1 MIIVFDLDEV
11 LYDEKTYVI
20 SGFRTVSEFL
30 EKDEAIPKKII
41 FEYLKRRLKNCRER
55 ILNDLLDNFRIYSQK
70 NLKKCISVYR
80 THTPKI
86 KLYSDAKDC
95 LKRLKNYPLYIVT
108 DGNKI
113 VQKNKIKALNLENC
127 RKKGKHL
134 PDNYTIIER
143 LFYRTLIYKLPDQI
157 NLYKRIFSQDKVSI
171 HLLDD
176 LSDDIDKIISVL
188 DKWLEIDDLN
198 LILTTGGTG
207 IGPRDVTPEATKKI
221 IDYEIP
227 GIPELMRVKNYS
239 NSDYVSLSRSVAGV
253 KSKKLI
259 VNLPGSVKAVT
270 ENLQIVYPLLKHAI
284 ELINGNT
291 KH

>member
-20 SGFRTVSEFL
+20 SGFRAVSEFL

-113 VQKNKIKALNLENC
+113 VQKNKIKALNLEN
-127 RKKGKHL
+127 H
-134 PDNYTIIER
+134 I
-143 LFYRTLIYKLPDQI
+143 
-157 NLYKRIFSQDKVSI
+157 
-171 HLLDD
+171 
-176 LSDDIDKIISVL
+176 
-188 DKWLEIDDLN
+188 
-198 LILTTGGTG
+198 
-207 IGPRDVTPEATKKI
+207 KKI
-221 IDYEIP
+221 ILTSNYGLRNSKPSTFCFQKICDMEKTSPTNLVYIGDDPHKDFVGLKREGFKTIRLFKGRFKNERLSKEFEADYKIKSLKEINEEF
-227 GIPELMRVKNYS
+227 IKMVL
-239 NSDYVSLSRSVAGV
+239 
-253 KSKKLI
+253 
-259 VNLPGSVKAVT
+259 
-270 ENLQIVYPLLKHAI
+270 EN
-284 ELINGNT
+284 
-291 KH
+291 

>member
-55 ILNDLLDNFRIYSQK
+55 IFNDLLDNFRIYSQK

-113 VQKNKIKALNLENC
+113 VQKNKIKALNLENHV
-127 RKKGKHL
+127 KKTIL
-134 PDNYTIIER
+134 TSNYGLRNSKPSTFCFQKICDMEKTSPTNLVYIGDDPHKDFVGLKREGFKTIRLFKGRFKNER
-143 LFYRTLIYKLPDQI
+143 LSKEFEADYKIKSLKEI
-157 NLYKRIFSQDKVSI
+157 NEEFIKMI
-171 HLLDD
+171 
-176 LSDDIDKIISVL
+176 
-188 DKWLEIDDLN
+188 LEN
-198 LILTTGGTG
+198 
-207 IGPRDVTPEATKKI
+207 
-221 IDYEIP
+221 
-227 GIPELMRVKNYS
+227 
-239 NSDYVSLSRSVAGV
+239 
-253 KSKKLI
+253 
-259 VNLPGSVKAVT
+259 
-270 ENLQIVYPLLKHAI
+270 
-284 ELINGNT
+284 
-291 KH
+291 

>member
-55 ILNDLLDNFRIYSQK
+55 IFNDLLDNFRIYSQK

-113 VQKNKIKALNLENC
+113 VQKNKIKALNLEN
-127 RKKGKHL
+127 H
-134 PDNYTIIER
+134 I
-143 LFYRTLIYKLPDQI
+143 
-157 NLYKRIFSQDKVSI
+157 
-171 HLLDD
+171 
-176 LSDDIDKIISVL
+176 
-188 DKWLEIDDLN
+188 
-198 LILTTGGTG
+198 
-207 IGPRDVTPEATKKI
+207 KKI
-221 IDYEIP
+221 ILTSNYGLRNSKPSTFCFQKICDMEKTSPTNLVYIGDDPHKDFVGLKREGFKTIRLFKGRFKNERLSKEFEADYKIKSLKEINEKF
-227 GIPELMRVKNYS
+227 I
-239 NSDYVSLSRSVAGV
+239 
-253 KSKKLI
+253 KKI
-259 VNLPGSVKAVT
+259 SAN
-270 ENLQIVYPLLKHAI
+270 
-284 ELINGNT
+284 
-291 KH
+291 

>member
-55 ILNDLLDNFRIYSQK
+55 IFNDLLDNFRIYSQK
-70 NLKKCISVYR
+70 NLEKCISVYR

-113 VQKNKIKALNLENC
+113 VQKNKIKALNLENHV
-127 RKKGKHL
+127 KKTIL
-134 PDNYTIIER
+134 TSNYGLRNSKPSTFCFQKICDMEKTSPTNLVYIGDDPHKDFVGLKREGFKTIRLFKGRFKNER
-143 LFYRTLIYKLPDQI
+143 LSKEFEADYKIKSLKEI
-157 NLYKRIFSQDKVSI
+157 NEKFI
-171 HLLDD
+171 
-176 LSDDIDKIISVL
+176 
-188 DKWLEIDDLN
+188 
-198 LILTTGGTG
+198 
-207 IGPRDVTPEATKKI
+207 KKI
-221 IDYEIP
+221 SA
-227 GIPELMRVKNYS
+227 N
-239 NSDYVSLSRSVAGV
+239 
-253 KSKKLI
+253 
-259 VNLPGSVKAVT
+259 
-270 ENLQIVYPLLKHAI
+270 
-284 ELINGNT
+284 
-291 KH
+291 

>member
-113 VQKNKIKALNLENC
+113 VQKNKIKALNLENHI
-127 RKKGKHL
+127 KKTIL
-134 PDNYTIIER
+134 TSNYGLRNSKPSTFCFQKICDMEKTSPTNLVYIGDDPHKDFVGLKREGFKTIRLFKGRFKNER
-143 LFYRTLIYKLPDQI
+143 LSKEFEADYKIKSLKEI
-157 NLYKRIFSQDKVSI
+157 NEKFI
-171 HLLDD
+171 
-176 LSDDIDKIISVL
+176 
-188 DKWLEIDDLN
+188 
-198 LILTTGGTG
+198 
-207 IGPRDVTPEATKKI
+207 KKI
-221 IDYEIP
+221 SA
-227 GIPELMRVKNYS
+227 N
-239 NSDYVSLSRSVAGV
+239 
-253 KSKKLI
+253 
-259 VNLPGSVKAVT
+259 
-270 ENLQIVYPLLKHAI
+270 
-284 ELINGNT
+284 
-291 KH
+291 

>member
-55 ILNDLLDNFRIYSQK
+55 IFNDLLDNFRIYSQK

-113 VQKNKIKALNLENC
+113 VQKNKIKALNLENHI
-127 RKKGKHL
+127 KKTIL
-134 PDNYTIIER
+134 TSNYGLRNSKPSTFCFQKICDMEKTSPTNLVYIGDDPHKDFVGLKREGFKTIRLFKGRFKNER
-143 LFYRTLIYKLPDQI
+143 LSKEFEADYKIKSLKEI
-157 NLYKRIFSQDKVSI
+157 NEEFI
-171 HLLDD
+171 
-176 LSDDIDKIISVL
+176 
-188 DKWLEIDDLN
+188 
-198 LILTTGGTG
+198 
-207 IGPRDVTPEATKKI
+207 KKI
-221 IDYEIP
+221 SA
-227 GIPELMRVKNYS
+227 N
-239 NSDYVSLSRSVAGV
+239 
-253 KSKKLI
+253 
-259 VNLPGSVKAVT
+259 
-270 ENLQIVYPLLKHAI
+270 
-284 ELINGNT
+284 
-291 KH
+291 

>member
-113 VQKNKIKALNLENC
+113 VQKNKIKALNLENHV
-127 RKKGKHL
+127 KKTIL
-134 PDNYTIIER
+134 TSNYGLRNSKPSTFCFQKICDMEKTSPTNLVYIGDDPHKDFVGLKREGFKTIRLFKGRFKNER
-143 LFYRTLIYKLPDQI
+143 LSKEFEADYKIKSLKEI
-157 NLYKRIFSQDKVSI
+157 NEKFI
-171 HLLDD
+171 
-176 LSDDIDKIISVL
+176 
-188 DKWLEIDDLN
+188 
-198 LILTTGGTG
+198 
-207 IGPRDVTPEATKKI
+207 KKI
-221 IDYEIP
+221 SA
-227 GIPELMRVKNYS
+227 N
-239 NSDYVSLSRSVAGV
+239 
-253 KSKKLI
+253 
-259 VNLPGSVKAVT
+259 
-270 ENLQIVYPLLKHAI
+270 
-284 ELINGNT
+284 
-291 KH
+291 

>member
-41 FEYLKRRLKNCRER
+41 FEYLKRRLKNGRER
-55 ILNDLLDNFRIYSQK
+55 IFNDLLDNFRIYSQK

-113 VQKNKIKALNLENC
+113 VQKNKIKALNLEN
-127 RKKGKHL
+127 H
-134 PDNYTIIER
+134 I
-143 LFYRTLIYKLPDQI
+143 
-157 NLYKRIFSQDKVSI
+157 
-171 HLLDD
+171 
-176 LSDDIDKIISVL
+176 
-188 DKWLEIDDLN
+188 
-198 LILTTGGTG
+198 
-207 IGPRDVTPEATKKI
+207 KKI
-221 IDYEIP
+221 ILTSNYELRNSKPSTFCFQKICDMEKTSPTNLVYIGDDPHKDFVGLKREGFKTIRLFKGRFKNERLSKEFEADYKIKSLKEINEEF
-227 GIPELMRVKNYS
+227 IKMIL
-239 NSDYVSLSRSVAGV
+239 
-253 KSKKLI
+253 
-259 VNLPGSVKAVT
+259 
-270 ENLQIVYPLLKHAI
+270 EN
-284 ELINGNT
+284 
-291 KH
+291 

>member
-20 SGFRTVSEFL
+20 SGFRAVSEFL

-113 VQKNKIKALNLENC
+113 VQKNKIKALNLEN
-127 RKKGKHL
+127 H
-134 PDNYTIIER
+134 I
-143 LFYRTLIYKLPDQI
+143 
-157 NLYKRIFSQDKVSI
+157 
-171 HLLDD
+171 
-176 LSDDIDKIISVL
+176 
-188 DKWLEIDDLN
+188 
-198 LILTTGGTG
+198 
-207 IGPRDVTPEATKKI
+207 KKI
-221 IDYEIP
+221 ILTSNYELRNSKPSTFCFQKICDMEKTSPTNLVYIGDDPHKDFVGLKREGFKTIRLFKGRFKNERLSKEFEADYKIKSLKEINEEF
-227 GIPELMRVKNYS
+227 I
-239 NSDYVSLSRSVAGV
+239 
-253 KSKKLI
+253 KKI
-259 VNLPGSVKAVT
+259 SAN
-270 ENLQIVYPLLKHAI
+270 
-284 ELINGNT
+284 
-291 KH
+291 

>member
-41 FEYLKRRLKNCRER
+41 FEYLKRRLKNGRER
-55 ILNDLLDNFRIYSQK
+55 IFNDLLDNFRIYNQK

-113 VQKNKIKALNLENC
+113 VQKNKIKALNLEN
-127 RKKGKHL
+127 H
-134 PDNYTIIER
+134 I
-143 LFYRTLIYKLPDQI
+143 
-157 NLYKRIFSQDKVSI
+157 
-171 HLLDD
+171 
-176 LSDDIDKIISVL
+176 
-188 DKWLEIDDLN
+188 
-198 LILTTGGTG
+198 
-207 IGPRDVTPEATKKI
+207 KKI
-221 IDYEIP
+221 ILTSNYELRNSEPSTFCFQKICDMEKTSPTNLVYIGDDPHKDFVGLKREGFKTIRLFKGRFKNERLSKEFEADYKIKSLKEINEEF
-227 GIPELMRVKNYS
+227 I
-239 NSDYVSLSRSVAGV
+239 
-253 KSKKLI
+253 KKI
-259 VNLPGSVKAVT
+259 SAN
-270 ENLQIVYPLLKHAI
+270 
-284 ELINGNT
+284 
-291 KH
+291 